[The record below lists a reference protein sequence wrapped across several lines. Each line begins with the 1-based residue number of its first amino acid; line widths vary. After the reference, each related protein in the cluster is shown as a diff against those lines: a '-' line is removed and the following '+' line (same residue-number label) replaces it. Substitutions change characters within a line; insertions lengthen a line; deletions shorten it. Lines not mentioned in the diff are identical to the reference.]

1 MSTASDRQ
9 SALTTP
15 SSSSDDFQSHFAKRL
30 RQVDAGERALSAWM
44 GVRIGERALLIPLSH
59 ASEIVPWQKPT
70 PVPYTKPWFMGIV
83 GWRGELSGVV
93 DLATFLDDSY
103 PKRSEAHSATCRLMT
118 FNPALEINVAL
129 LIDQVAGLKSVAEFR
144 QAHRPPSN
152 TAWPFLGNLYTD
164 QQGTTWQELN
174 LQSLSSD
181 ESFLSIGI

>member
-1 MSTASDRQ
+1 MSTTSDGL
-9 SALTTP
+9 SAP
-15 SSSSDDFQSHFAKRL
+15 ANSHSSSDDFQSHFAKRL
-30 RQVDAGERALSAWM
+30 KQVDAGERALSAWM

-93 DLATFLDDSY
+93 DLASFLDASY
-103 PKRSEAHSATCRLMT
+103 PKRSEVQSAACRLMT
-118 FNPALEINVAL
+118 FNPSLDINVAL
-129 LIDQVAGLKSVAEFR
+129 LIDQVAGLKSVAEFS
-144 QAHRPPSN
+144 QAHRPASN
-152 TAWPFLGNLYTD
+152 NPWPFLGNLYTD

-174 LQSLSSD
+174 LQSLSSN

>member
-1 MSTASDRQ
+1 MSTASDGLP
-9 SALTTP
+9 ALTPPT
-15 SSSSDDFQSHFAKRL
+15 SSSDDFQSHFAKRL

-70 PVPYTKPWFMGIV
+70 PVPYTKSWFMGIV

-93 DLATFLDDSY
+93 DLASFLDANY
-103 PKRSEAHSATCRLMT
+103 PKRSELQSAACRLMT
-118 FNPALEINVAL
+118 FNPALETNVAL

-144 QAHRPPSN
+144 QAHRPPSS

-174 LQSLSSD
+174 LQSLSSN

>member
-1 MSTASDRQ
+1 MSSASDQQ
-9 SALTTP
+9 SAQAIP
-15 SSSSDDFQSHFAKRL
+15 SHDELQGRLAKRL
-30 RQVDAGERALSAWM
+30 KQVDAGERALSAWM

-93 DLATFLDDSY
+93 DLACFLDAGHAKQRVDAQTS
-103 PKRSEAHSATCRLMT
+103 SFRLLT
-118 FNPALEINVAL
+118 LNPALEINVAL
-129 LIDQVAGLKSVAEFR
+129 LIDQVAGLKSVAEFV
-144 QAHRPPSN
+144 QAHRPADDNP
-152 TAWPFLGNLYTD
+152 WPFLGNLYTD

-174 LQSLSSD
+174 LQSLSTQ